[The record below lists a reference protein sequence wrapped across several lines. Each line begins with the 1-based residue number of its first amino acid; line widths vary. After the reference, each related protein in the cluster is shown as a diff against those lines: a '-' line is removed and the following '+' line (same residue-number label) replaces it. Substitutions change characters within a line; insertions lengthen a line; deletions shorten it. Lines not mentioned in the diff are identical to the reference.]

1 VLIGIGCCVIWMLL
15 GIFSDDVVLSLLM
28 VLFQFIVGLGAA
40 YGGRRTLL
48 GQQTMEQIFNLRRH
62 ILFGSKQDMAQLLRG
77 NPNYFY
83 ELLPYA
89 LAMGLDRAF
98 ARHFDRLEL
107 QECNYLIVRSQRQ
120 RTASEWAKV
129 LRNAVES
136 LDAKATQLPLEQF
149 KRK

>member
-1 VLIGIGCCVIWMLL
+1 
-15 GIFSDDVVLSLLM
+15 
-28 VLFQFIVGLGAA
+28 
-40 YGGRRTLL
+40 
-48 GQQTMEQIFNLRRH
+48 MEQIFNLRRH

-89 LAMGLDRAF
+89 LAMGLDRTF

-107 QECNYLIVRSQRQ
+107 QECNYLILSSQRQ

-136 LDAKATQLPLEQF
+136 LDAKATRLPLERF